1 MENINENQ
9 LSINDLIEWS
19 GDESYMILVY
29 LNQNGTPYF
38 RLKDIYRTI
47 RTKIP
52 ADFNYL
58 ESAKK
63 VCKDRGLTFTRCAI
77 YTSLT
82 EDHRGESEKF
92 YFVSEG
98 LANIIIN
105 KFIDRNKIKRSRGRP
120 PKNYQPPNLI

>member
-1 MENINENQ
+1 MENTNENQ
-9 LSINDLIEWS
+9 LTINDLIEWS

-29 LNQNGTPYF
+29 VNEKDIPYY

-52 ADFNYL
+52 PDFDYL
-58 ESAKK
+58 KSAKTI
-63 VCKDRGLTFTRCAI
+63 CKNKGLTFSRCSA
-77 YTSLT
+77 YASLT
-82 EDHRGESEKF
+82 EDHKGEDEKF

-105 KFIDRNKIKRSRGRP
+105 KFIDRNKVKRSRGRP